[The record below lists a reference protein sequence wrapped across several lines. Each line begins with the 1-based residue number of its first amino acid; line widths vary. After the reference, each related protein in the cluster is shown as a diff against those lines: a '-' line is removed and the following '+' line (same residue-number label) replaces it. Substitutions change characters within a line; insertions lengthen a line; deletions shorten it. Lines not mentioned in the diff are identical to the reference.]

1 MHIINDSISEVP
13 SHIKNSCDLIDKL
26 RNICFD
32 PDYILISFDVIS
44 IFINVPVDLVFDS
57 VKRVEIYLVKNE
69 NVFRRIFK
77 IQLNSTFLM
86 FNNKFYKQIFGIPM
100 GSPLSPILADIVM
113 QDFEKKVIS
122 MLSARLLFYFRYV
135 DDIIF

>member
-86 FNNKFYKQIFGIPM
+86 FNNKFYK
-100 GSPLSPILADIVM
+100 
-113 QDFEKKVIS
+113 
-122 MLSARLLFYFRYV
+122 
-135 DDIIF
+135 